1 MSQGEVALQFF
12 VIVGTLAILFA
23 VMASRQQAYTDKL
36 RRESRQRIEGWER
49 DFQRRLDEFAT
60 ANPTARCRNCD
71 CMRDGRCALGIRA
84 PRAFCTQ
91 WRANDEHRS
100 ALELAAM
107 SDEQLLAEI
116 VGPLPKALKDAEE
129 YLSGAPEI
137 DPFMRTQAGRFTR
150 LVRFEIARQQA
161 AQEQPK

>member
-60 ANPTARCRNCD
+60 ANPTAR
-71 CMRDGRCALGIRA
+71 
-84 PRAFCTQ
+84 
-91 WRANDEHRS
+91 
-100 ALELAAM
+100 
-107 SDEQLLAEI
+107 
-116 VGPLPKALKDAEE
+116 
-129 YLSGAPEI
+129 
-137 DPFMRTQAGRFTR
+137 
-150 LVRFEIARQQA
+150 
-161 AQEQPK
+161 